1 MTMKLVS
8 VDPRRNTKKKNT
20 LATFALLQTT
30 FSSTHRLCIERSA
43 FDFLLLIHMYNC
55 AGWKDYRKLQ
65 IIYLII
71 WKSSSNHLLDSNQPT
86 DFIWRHSHFDRLS
99 KQAIKRTNVQSNL
112 TKHTKHTFVYVA
124 FAVRSNDR
132 SIVAG
137 IRGRKSSQLFIIV
150 DQCYLQIQIMYYNRS
165 SLW

>member
-1 MTMKLVS
+1 MTTKLVS
-8 VDPRRNTKKKNT
+8 VAPRRNTKKKHTCHIRSFTNDIFVYSSFMYWT
-20 LATFALLQTT
+20 IGFR
-30 FSSTHRLCIERSA
+30 FSSTY
-43 FDFLLLIHMYNC
+43 MYNC
-55 AGWKDYRKLQ
+55 TGWKDYRKLQ